1 MIHQSFP
8 AGTQRAAAH
17 CDALVKRQA
26 APQELAHEL
35 ERFGERLAAALRPVL
50 SASQVRSPGPKVW
63 MLFAATA
70 PQIPG
75 SSLAGSARAPSERTC
90 EAESTG
96 RSAAASRSPKRSSS

>member
-50 SASQVRSPGPKVW
+50 SASQVRSLG
-63 MLFAATA
+63 
-70 PQIPG
+70 
-75 SSLAGSARAPSERTC
+75 ARALPASELPGICGAVAANSIHTFGPGERTC